1 MSFKEIDS
9 AALKQMIS
17 DEGDNLALYDI
28 RTPDEFQQGMIRGGK
43 LAPLDTVPA
52 MMNEIP
58 TDKIVVF
65 YCRSGV
71 RSAQACEYVNEQLD
85 LDVINL
91 TGGIID
97 WYQSG
102 NEVIKPE

>member
-1 MSFKEIDS
+1 MSFKEID
-9 AALKQMIS
+9 AAKLKQMI
-17 DEGDNLALYDI
+17 DAEGDNLLLYDI
-28 RTPDEFQQGMIRGGK
+28 RTPAEFQQGMIRGGR
-43 LAPLDTVPA
+43 LTPLNDVPT

-58 TDKIVVF
+58 TDKTIVF

-71 RSAQACEYVNEQLD
+71 RSASACEYVNEQLG
-85 LDVINL
+85 LDTINL
-91 TGGIID
+91 AGGIIA

>member
-1 MSFKEIDS
+1 MSFKEVDS
-9 AALKQMIS
+9 ATLKKMI
-17 DEGDNLALYDI
+17 DTEGDNLLLYDI
-28 RTPDEFQQGMIRGGK
+28 RTPAEYQQGMIRGGK
-43 LAPLDTVPA
+43 LTPLDVVPS

-58 TDKIVVF
+58 TDKTIVF

-71 RSAQACEYVNEQLD
+71 RSAHACEYVNEQLD
-85 LDVINL
+85 LDAINL
-91 TGGIID
+91 SGGIIA

>member
-9 AALKQMIS
+9 EQLKQMIN
-17 DEGDNLALYDI
+17 DEGDNLVLYDI
-28 RTPDEFQQGMIRGGK
+28 RTPEEFQQGMIRSGI
-43 LAPLDTVPA
+43 LAPLDNIPT

-71 RSAQACEYVNEQLD
+71 RSANACEYVNEQLD

-91 TGGIID
+91 TGGIIS
-97 WYQSG
+97 WSQSG
-102 NEVIKPE
+102 YEVIKPE